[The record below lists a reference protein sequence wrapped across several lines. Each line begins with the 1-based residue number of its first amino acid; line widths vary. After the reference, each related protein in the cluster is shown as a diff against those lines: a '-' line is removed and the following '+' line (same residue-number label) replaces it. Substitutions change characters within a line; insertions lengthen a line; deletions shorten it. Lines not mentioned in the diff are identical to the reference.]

1 MTNTHANNCLLA
13 DRCSIAGTAKCN
25 RTCGAFIALHGMTG
39 RSGRAGVANIPA
51 DYRLVT
57 LANSPARASQPDV
70 YRNVDAYVRTFERQF
85 DEGGERIKSLYL
97 YSESPGNGKTSTA
110 VAVLHEYLIMHYI
123 GSLKR
128 NRQPLQRPVYFLD
141 VNNWQTLYN
150 EFNRANIPADVAER
164 ASREYYRQMEL
175 AKQAQYCVLDDIGIR
190 GCTEAFRADLHSIIN
205 ARVANGLPSCY
216 TSNLPI
222 EEMAQV
228 FDQRLYDRMRDHC
241 AVLAFKGE
249 SKRGMRR

>member
-1 MTNTHANNCLLA
+1 MA
-13 DRCSIAGTAKCN
+13 DHCSLAGTAKCN

-39 RSGRAGVANIPA
+39 KSGRAGVANIPS

-70 YRNVDAYVRTFERQF
+70 YKNVDAYVRTFERMF
-85 DEGGERIKSLYL
+85 ETDAERIKSLFL
-97 YSESPGNGKTSTA
+97 FSESPGTGKTTTA
-110 VAVLHEYLIMHYI
+110 SAIANEYLTQHYI

-175 AKQAQYCVLDDIGIR
+175 AKQAQYCVLDDIGVR
-190 GCTEAFRADLHSIIN
+190 QATEAFRADLHSIIN

-222 EEMAQV
+222 EEMSQV
-228 FDQRLYDRMRDHC
+228 FDARLYDRLRDHC
-241 AVLAFKGE
+241 AVLSFSGT
-249 SKRGMRR
+249 SKRGMRKK